1 MGINLMC
8 LIFVRKRK
16 LGHRLVCTEKR
27 PREDTAGGRSA
38 ASQGEASEEISP
50 ADTLTLDFWLLPVI

>member
-16 LGHRLVCTEKR
+16 FGHRLVCTEKR
-27 PREDTAGGRSA
+27 PREDSEKTPSVSHGESLRRNGR
-38 ASQGEASEEISP
+38 
-50 ADTLTLDFWLLPVI
+50 TT

>member
-16 LGHRLVCTEKR
+16 FGHRLVCTEKR
-27 PREDTAGGRSA
+27 PREDTRRLPAVTARKRSLKG
-38 ASQGEASEEISP
+38 SQS
-50 ADTLTLDFWLLPVI
+50 F